1 MLKIGEDFSKP
12 TRQTPRQTELALLF
26 LKKTRQSL
34 GNQSNLWHIHSH
46 LYGIII
52 LKNIMAIESSLEW
65 RSCGLTTV
73 GTVRKHNEDAY
84 LTLPDEGLW
93 VVADGMGGHAK
104 GDVASQSIIDALEG
118 FTAQRTLSTTIE
130 LIEKRVLD
138 VNDKL
143 HNQSLGQPDKVMGS
157 TVAMVYTYNDHVFYM
172 WAGDSRIYRY
182 RNKKLDQVSHDHSFV
197 QEIVDKGMM
206 TPEEAGNHPSA
217 NIITR
222 AVGVSDKLVIDID
235 HDIAKPGDKYL
246 ICSDGL
252 FKDITIEDISRAM
265 DQIPFKAAQ
274 SLIETALANEA
285 NDNVTVI
292 VVEAATPGS

>member
-1 MLKIGEDFSKP
+1 
-12 TRQTPRQTELALLF
+12 
-26 LKKTRQSL
+26 
-34 GNQSNLWHIHSH
+34 
-46 LYGIII
+46 
-52 LKNIMAIESSLEW
+52 
-65 RSCGLTTV
+65 
-73 GTVRKHNEDAY
+73 
-84 LTLPDEGLW
+84 
-93 VVADGMGGHAK
+93 MGGHAK

-118 FTAQRTLSTTIE
+118 FTAQRTLSRTIE

-157 TVAMVYTYNDHVFYM
+157 TVAMVYTYKDHVFYM

-206 TPEEAGNHPSA
+206 TPEEAGKHPSA

-222 AVGVSDKLVIDID
+222 AVGVSDKLVIDVD
-235 HDIAKPGDKYL
+235 HDIAQPGDKYL

>member
-1 MLKIGEDFSKP
+1 M
-12 TRQTPRQTELALLF
+12 TTESVDNPSF
-26 LKKTRQSL
+26 
-34 GNQSNLWHIHSH
+34 
-46 LYGIII
+46 
-52 LKNIMAIESSLEW
+52 EW

-73 GTVRKHNEDAY
+73 GAVRKHNEDAY

-104 GDVASQSIIDALEG
+104 GDVASQSIIDALDG
-118 FTAQRTLSTTIE
+118 FTSQRTLSTTIE
-130 LIEKRVLD
+130 LIEQKIVD
-138 VNDKL
+138 VNDRL
-143 HNQSLGQPDKVMGS
+143 HGQSLGQPEQVMGS
-157 TVAMVYTYNDHVFYM
+157 TVALIYAYQQHVFYM

-182 RNKKLDQVSHDHSFV
+182 RNKRLDQVSHDHSFV

-206 TPEEAGNHPSA
+206 APAEAAEHPSA

-235 HDIAKPGDKYL
+235 HDIVQPGDKYL

-252 FKDITIEDISRAM
+252 FKDITLDDISNAM

-274 SLIETALANEA
+274 SLIEISLANEA

-292 VVEAATPGS
+292 VVEAAAADS

>member
-1 MLKIGEDFSKP
+1 
-12 TRQTPRQTELALLF
+12 
-26 LKKTRQSL
+26 
-34 GNQSNLWHIHSH
+34 
-46 LYGIII
+46 
-52 LKNIMAIESSLEW
+52 MAIESSLEW

-73 GTVRKHNEDAY
+73 GTERKHNEDAY

-118 FTAQRTLSTTIE
+118 FTPQRTLSTTIE

-138 VNDKL
+138 VNEKL

-157 TVAMVYTYNDHVFYM
+157 TVAMVYTYQDHVFYM

-235 HDIAKPGDKYL
+235 HDIAQPGDKYL

>member
-1 MLKIGEDFSKP
+1 
-12 TRQTPRQTELALLF
+12 
-26 LKKTRQSL
+26 
-34 GNQSNLWHIHSH
+34 
-46 LYGIII
+46 
-52 LKNIMAIESSLEW
+52 MAIESSLEW

-118 FTAQRTLSTTIE
+118 FTAQRTLSRTIE

-157 TVAMVYTYNDHVFYM
+157 TVAMVYTYKDHVFYM

-206 TPEEAGNHPSA
+206 TPEEAGKHPSA

-222 AVGVSDKLVIDID
+222 AVGVSDKLVIDVD
-235 HDIAKPGDKYL
+235 HDIAQPGDKYL

>member
-1 MLKIGEDFSKP
+1 MPNDSASAS
-12 TRQTPRQTELALLF
+12 T
-26 LKKTRQSL
+26 
-34 GNQSNLWHIHSH
+34 
-46 LYGIII
+46 Y
-52 LKNIMAIESSLEW
+52 EW

-73 GTVRKHNEDAY
+73 GAVRKHNEDAY

-118 FTAQRTLSTTIE
+118 FSPQRTLSTTVE
-130 LIEKRVLD
+130 LIEKRIVE

-143 HNQSLGQPDKVMGS
+143 HGQSLGQPDQVMGS
-157 TVAMVYTYNDHVFYM
+157 TVALVYAYQKHVFYM

-206 TPEEAGNHPSA
+206 SPEEAADHPSA

-235 HDIAKPGDKYL
+235 HDIAQPGDKYL

-252 FKDITIEDISRAM
+252 FKDITMNDISQAL

-274 SLIETALANEA
+274 SLIELALANEA

>member
-1 MLKIGEDFSKP
+1 
-12 TRQTPRQTELALLF
+12 
-26 LKKTRQSL
+26 
-34 GNQSNLWHIHSH
+34 
-46 LYGIII
+46 
-52 LKNIMAIESSLEW
+52 
-65 RSCGLTTV
+65 
-73 GTVRKHNEDAY
+73 
-84 LTLPDEGLW
+84 
-93 VVADGMGGHAK
+93 
-104 GDVASQSIIDALEG
+104 
-118 FTAQRTLSTTIE
+118 
-130 LIEKRVLD
+130 
-138 VNDKL
+138 
-143 HNQSLGQPDKVMGS
+143 
-157 TVAMVYTYNDHVFYM
+157 M

-206 TPEEAGNHPSA
+206 SPEEAGNHPSA

-235 HDIAKPGDKYL
+235 HDIAQPGDKYL

-265 DQIPFKAAQ
+265 DQIPFKASQ